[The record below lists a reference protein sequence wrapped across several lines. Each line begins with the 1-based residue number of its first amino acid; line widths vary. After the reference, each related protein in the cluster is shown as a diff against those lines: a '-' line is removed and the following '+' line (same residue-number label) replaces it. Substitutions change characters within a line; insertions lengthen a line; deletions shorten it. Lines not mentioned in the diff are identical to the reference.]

1 MASTSQEL
9 VKNLL
14 TGKAVNRVPLRE
26 TFWNETL
33 VAWLQ
38 QGYPTRMVYKEA
50 GQKHWRET
58 DGRWVETIE
67 SGEYVEPIP
76 PYQHFDFDMGELD
89 FLIDYEPIIGFKEI
103 VEETEEWEMYRN
115 GAGGVMKYW
124 KNKTGTPEHV
134 DFRMSTRDIWES
146 DYRPHLLDLDP
157 RRIEAGEII
166 PRLSEIEQHG
176 KFSTHNHGFVWEWM
190 RYCIGDLI
198 LYTTLLDDPGWVR
211 DFGQVY
217 TDFYKAHYTYFFEN
231 VGRLDGIYIC
241 EDLAYKTNLF
251 ASPKVYETLLFPF
264 YHELIDYY
272 HEQGVV
278 VIFHSDG
285 AVEKVLAML
294 VDLGIDAF
302 NPVEAKSVGN
312 DIFRFAELYGDKIGF
327 IGGLDA
333 RIFETNDK
341 DTIQKAVANFMEG
354 LKARNARFVFAS
366 DHSLSPLV
374 QYDSYRYALDTYHR
388 HNFY

>member
-14 TGKAVNRVPLRE
+14 TGKVVDRVPLRE

-33 VAWLQ
+33 VAWVQ
-38 QGYPTRMVYKEA
+38 QGYPTRTVYKEV
-50 GQKHWRET
+50 GQKHWRDT
-58 DGRWVETIE
+58 DGRWVETTE
-67 SGEYVEPIP
+67 SGEYIEPIP

-134 DFRMSTRDIWES
+134 DFRMSTRDVWEQ
-146 DYRPHLLDLDP
+146 DYRSHLLDLDP
-157 RRIEAGEII
+157 RRIEAHEII
-166 PRLSEIEQHG
+166 PRLSEIQQHG
-176 KFSTHNHGFVWEWM
+176 KFSAHNHGFVWEWM
-190 RYCIGDLI
+190 RYCMGDLT
-198 LYTTLLDDPGWVR
+198 LFTTLLDDPGWVR
-211 DFGQVY
+211 DFGRVY

-241 EDLAYKTNLF
+241 EDLAYTTNLF
-251 ASPKVYETLLFPF
+251 ASPKIYETLVFPF
-264 YHELIDYY
+264 YQELIDFY
-272 HEQGVV
+272 HEQGVLAF
-278 VIFHSDG
+278 FHSDG
-285 AVEKVLAML
+285 AVEKVLPML

-333 RIFETNDK
+333 RLFETNDK

-354 LKARNARFVFAS
+354 LKSRNARFVFAS

-374 QYDSYRYALDTYHR
+374 QYDSYRYALDTYHQ
-388 HNFY
+388 HKW